1 VSWHQD
7 EVNLKID
14 GRTVYLWRAVD
25 AEDEVL
31 DVLVQLKRDQHAALK
46 LMRKLSKKYGFV
58 QHLQRPAPSDLSIG
72 APRLSSRGA
81 GYLACGCRS
90 RLRRGRAQASLRS
103 SLGNVT
109 MPTQSVLMTRVL
121 IMTKS
126 IPIAML
132 GLLILGFTS
141 PANAADRIVVRATQY
156 FCRVVA
162 IDCDIND
169 LDSCPRIFD
178 GALGQG
184 QAIVTSSGHLCY
196 KRSKDP
202 SNCATGLSST
212 WTCFSNT
219 NPHDNDEI
227 R

>member
-1 VSWHQD
+1 MV
-7 EVNLKID
+7 D
-14 GRTVYLWRAVD
+14 GRPIERRTRISRPDENVKCRASR
-25 AEDEVL
+25 AEDQAQRFL
-31 DVLVQLKRDQHAALK
+31 STHAAV
-46 LMRKLSKKYGFV
+46 YYTFNV
-58 QHLQRPAPSDLSIG
+58 QRHLTSASTR
-72 APRLSSRGA
+72 RGA
-81 GYLACGCRS
+81 GYLACGCRC
-90 RLRRGRAQASLRS
+90 RLRRGRTQASLRS

-109 MPTQSVLMTRVL
+109 MPTQSVPMTRVL
-121 IMTKS
+121 IVTRS

-132 GLLILGFTS
+132 GLLILGVTS

-162 IDCDIND
+162 IDCDVND

-178 GALGQG
+178 GALGEG

-212 WTCFSNT
+212 WTCFSNA
-219 NPHDNDEI
+219 NPHDDDEI